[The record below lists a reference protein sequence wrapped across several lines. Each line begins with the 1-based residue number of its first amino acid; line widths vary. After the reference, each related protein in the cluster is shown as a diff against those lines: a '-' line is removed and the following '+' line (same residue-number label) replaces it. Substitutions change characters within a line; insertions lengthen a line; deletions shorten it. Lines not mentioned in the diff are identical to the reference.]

1 MIVTTRIY
9 LFLGGGKGG
18 GGGEKPVDVSRLDMR
33 VGKILSVKLHPD
45 ADTLYVEESKNY
57 NKIIYN

>member
-1 MIVTTRIY
+1 M
-9 LFLGGGKGG
+9 
-18 GGGEKPVDVSRLDMR
+18 DVSRLDMR

-57 NKIIYN
+57 NIYN